1 MTRYLF
7 YDDEIANSKQYICSL
22 GYVCTDDEGNELA
35 RDYEL
40 IDPESDFGYIET
52 GIHGLT
58 AEDTEG
64 KRTFKEYC
72 EETGFL
78 QLLSNCVFVAH
89 GARSADLSHLR
100 KSLERYGMELPSI
113 KVVDTKA
120 MADCIDGPAS
130 SGLEDVCDY
139 YGVQLEEHHNA
150 LEDAL
155 ACSAI
160 YWCMLDELEHDYE
173 AEEYTPGET
182 RRRAPKRK
190 RPAGTLGLVNGSTQT
205 IEELLDEIDTIGLL
219 GDIESIADLGP
230 CAMAFSGTANGMGKK
245 DIEDLLKGKGYEPK
259 SGPNGK
265 TKFLAVGD
273 NVGQSKIDAAKKR
286 KVTIIALADLLDALM
301 D

>member
-22 GYVCTDDEGNELA
+22 GYVCTDDKGNELA
-35 RDYEL
+35 RGYEL
-40 IDPESDFGYIET
+40 IDPESEYGFYET

-58 AEDTEG
+58 SADTDG
-64 KRTFKEYC
+64 KKTFKEYC
-72 EETGFL
+72 EETNFL
-78 QLLSNCVFVAH
+78 QLLSDCVFVAH

-100 KSLERYGMELPSI
+100 KSLERYGMELPHI
-113 KVVDTKA
+113 KVIDTKA
-120 MADCIDGPAS
+120 MADCIDGLSS
-130 SGLEDVCDY
+130 SGLEDVCDH
-139 YGVQLEEHHNA
+139 YGVQLKEHHNA

-155 ACSAI
+155 ACCAI
-160 YWCMLDELEHDYE
+160 YWRMLTDLEQDYD
-173 AEEYTPGET
+173 AEDYIPGET

-205 IEELLDEIDTIGLL
+205 IEELLDEFETIGLL
-219 GDIESIADLGP
+219 GDIESIVDLGP
-230 CAMAFSGTANGMGKK
+230 CAMVFSGTANGMGKK

-265 TKFLAVGD
+265 TRFLAVGD

-286 KVTIIALADLLDALM
+286 RVTTIALADLLDALM